1 MRPSFVQSAG
11 MAKRKNSANFA
22 SRNRRGVTAVEF
34 AVVVPVFFILLFA
47 GFEFSI
53 IGTIRSTSHNAAY
66 EAARILVVPG
76 AKSADGVTEAK
87 RILSIIGV
95 DTLNV
100 TVTPTTITDTTQ
112 SVTVDIDIPYAQNA
126 VFTPWFVGN
135 VTLKSTCTLN
145 TERYDGI

>member
-1 MRPSFVQSAG
+1 
-11 MAKRKNSANFA
+11 MAKRKNSANLA
-22 SRNRRGVTAVEF
+22 SRNSRGVTAVEF

-47 GFEFSI
+47 CFEFSI

-100 TVTPTTITDTTQ
+100 TVTPTTITYTTQ

>member
-1 MRPSFVQSAG
+1 